1 MNTVTNN
8 LTTQDMWTIL
18 VGFLMPLLVALVN
31 QSHWSKPLRAIV
43 SFAICIVVAIAD
55 VLIQGNW
62 NGHALTRTLV
72 LVAFVAYTSYQL
84 FWKPSAI
91 APAIEAATS
100 SHGPAVVTRA
110 P

>member
-18 VGFLMPLLVALVN
+18 VGFLLPLLISLIN
-31 QSHWSKPLRAIV
+31 QTHWSKPLRAIV
-43 SFAICIVVAIAD
+43 SFVICVVVALVD
-55 VLIQGNW
+55 VIIQGHW
-62 NGHALTRTLV
+62 NGHDMTRTLV

-84 FWKPSAI
+84 FWRPSNI

-100 SHGPAVVTRA
+100 TSRA
-110 P
+110 

>member
-18 VGFLMPLLVALVN
+18 AGFLLPILVAMIN
-31 QSHWSKPLRAIV
+31 QSHWSKILRAIV
-43 SFAICIVVAIAD
+43 SFAICIAVAVVD

-62 NGHALTRTLV
+62 NGHDLTRTLV
-72 LVAFVAYTSYQL
+72 LIAFVAYTSYQL
-84 FWKPSAI
+84 FWRPSAI
-91 APAIEAATS
+91 APTIEANTS
-100 SHGPAVVTRA
+100 TNRPAPVVRN

>member
-18 VGFLMPLLVALVN
+18 VGFLMPILVALVN
-31 QSHWSKPLRAIV
+31 QTHWSKPLRAVV

-55 VLIQGNW
+55 VLIQGSW
-62 NGHALTRTLV
+62 NGHDLTRTLV
-72 LVAFVAYTSYQL
+72 LIAFVAYTSYQL
-84 FWKPSAI
+84 FWRPSNI

-100 SHGPAVVTRA
+100 SGSRAVVRN

>member
-1 MNTVTNN
+1 MKTVTDN

-18 VGFLMPLLVALVN
+18 VGFLLPIVVALVN
-31 QSHWSKPLRAIV
+31 QTHWSKPLRAIV
-43 SFAICIVVAIAD
+43 SFAICIVVAICD

-62 NGHALTRTLV
+62 NGHDLTRTLV
-72 LVAFVAYTSYQL
+72 LVAFVAYTSYTL

-91 APAIEAATS
+91 APTIEAATS
-100 SHGPAVVTRA
+100 TNRPAVVRS

>member
-18 VGFLMPLLVALVN
+18 VGFLMPILVALVN
-31 QSHWSKPLRAIV
+31 QTHWSKPLRAIV

-62 NGHALTRTLV
+62 NGHDLTRTLV
-72 LVAFVAYTSYQL
+72 LVAFVAYTSYTL

-91 APAIEAATS
+91 APSIEAATS
-100 SHGPAVVTRA
+100 AGGRTVVRT

>member
-18 VGFLMPLLVALVN
+18 VGFLLPLAVAMVN
-31 QSHWSKPLRAIV
+31 QSHWSKILRAIV
-43 SFAICIVVAIAD
+43 SFAICIVVAIVD

-62 NGHALTRTLV
+62 NSHDLTRTLV
-72 LVAFVAYTSYQL
+72 LIAFVAYTSYQL
-84 FWKPSAI
+84 FWRPSAI
-91 APAIEAATS
+91 APTIEAATS
-100 SHGPAVVTRA
+100 TNHPTAVVRN